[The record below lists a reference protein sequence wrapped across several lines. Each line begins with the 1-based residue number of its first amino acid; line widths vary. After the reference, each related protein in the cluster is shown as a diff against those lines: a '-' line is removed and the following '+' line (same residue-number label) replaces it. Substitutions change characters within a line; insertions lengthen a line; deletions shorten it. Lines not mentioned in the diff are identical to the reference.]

1 METRRRII
9 ALFWAML
16 ALGACG
22 EPGARSPSGSGRAAS
37 CDPTVTSDNGCADG
51 MACSPLQFDETRG
64 EHVAQCVPGGP
75 ADERESCGPDRRCR
89 AGHVCN
95 IIPNM
100 TPENP
105 KEPGVCFRF
114 CNVDAPLCPGS
125 SCNELSSTHTQW
137 LTVDGVRIGLCK
149 GYGQT
154 RTR

>member
-1 METRRRII
+1 M
-9 ALFWAML
+9 ALRNL
-16 ALGACG
+16 ALIVSVALAVAACS
-22 EPGARSPSGSGRAAS
+22 EPGGRAPSGSGRAAS
-37 CDPTVTSDNGCADG
+37 CDPTATSDNGCADG
-51 MACSPLQFDETRG
+51 MGCSPLQFDEARH

-75 ADERESCGPDRRCR
+75 ADEGQSCGPNKRCR

-95 IIPNM
+95 VIPNM
-100 TPENP
+100 PPENAA
-105 KEPGVCFRF
+105 EPGICFRF

-125 SCNELSSTHTQW
+125 SCTELSSTDTQW